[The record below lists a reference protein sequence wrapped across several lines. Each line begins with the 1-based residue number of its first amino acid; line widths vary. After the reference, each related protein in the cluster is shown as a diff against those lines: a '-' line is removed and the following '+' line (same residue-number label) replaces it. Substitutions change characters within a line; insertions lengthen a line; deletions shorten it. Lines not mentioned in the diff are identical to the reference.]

1 MDISKTC
8 APKSDQLNA
17 DDLIGGPKT
26 ITITDVRGNDGDQ
39 QPISVYFEGDNNKP
53 YKPSKGMRRVLVHM
67 WGKEGSEYKGRSMT
81 IYCEPSV
88 KFGGIAVGGI
98 RISHMSHIEKVETMA
113 LTITRAKKTPFTVK
127 PLKVQEAKPEPTQD
141 KPDPSAIVDA
151 ITKATAAASGGKA
164 EFLEWFNSD
173 EGKALRPLFK
183 DDAAEMKKL
192 SAICKETDDAIAV
205 DPFGLPPI
213 KEEGEK

>member
-39 QPISVYFEGDNNKP
+39 QPISIYFEGDNNKP

-81 IYCEPSV
+81 IYCEP
-88 KFGGIAVGGI
+88 
-98 RISHMSHIEKVETMA
+98 
-113 LTITRAKKTPFTVK
+113 ITRAKKTPFTVK

-141 KPDPSAIVDA
+141 KPDPSKIVDA

-192 SAICKETDDAIAV
+192 SAICKETDDAIAN